1 MVNDGWDMVRNGIER
16 KFLCLQGAELNV
28 IGGSQSREWFLGVLP
43 KGNGELSLE
52 TIIFVLNLFILAK
65 EKYSRFCSSFRIF
78 TSKWFPF
85 LYIWHFSHYHGS
97 KRDGHLIRLGS
108 QVAGFFVCE
117 DASVI
122 FLAVY
127 NGTSPLCLW
136 VQFPNCRKIP
146 GASVV
151 LVLSFGSL
159 VLVLSFGSL

>member
-1 MVNDGWDMVRNGIER
+1 MP
-16 KFLCLQGAELNV
+16 A
-28 IGGSQSREWFLGVLP
+28 GSGTECDRGVTVKRVLP
-43 KGNGELSLE
+43 WRATKG
-52 TIIFVLNLFILAK
+52 
-65 EKYSRFCSSFRIF
+65 
-78 TSKWFPF
+78 KW
-85 LYIWHFSHYHGS
+85 HYHGS

-108 QVAGFFVCE
+108 QVAGFFLCE
-117 DASVI
+117 DASVN